1 MLLCLKHKP
10 TSLIK
15 DLKPVIERMRF
26 YTFAALLFI
35 AFLPAPAQTDTDVEI
50 GVIEKLD
57 QYIPLDARL
66 INENGDTVLIG
77 DLLDKPT
84 ILNFVYYRCPGIC
97 SPLMDGLADAMDGND
112 LVLGEDYQA
121 LTISFD
127 AREATFL
134 AVRKKNNYLN
144 LMEKKEQAEK
154 GWQFFTSDSVSI
166 ARLTEAAGFR
176 YKPTGND
183 FIHSATLIILDPKG
197 KITRYMNGIYFLP
210 FELKMSLLEAAE
222 GKSGPTINRVLQYC
236 YSYDPEGQKYMLNI
250 TKVSATLILFFAVVL
265 LLVLLFYKKRKPN
278 NP

>member
-1 MLLCLKHKP
+1 MKRTLIAYILIISLLP
-10 TSLIK
+10 I
-15 DLKPVIERMRF
+15 V
-26 YTFAALLFI
+26 
-35 AFLPAPAQTDTDVEI
+35 AQSDADIEI

-57 QYIPLDARL
+57 QYIPMDAML
-66 INENGDTVLIG
+66 VDENGDTVSIG
-77 DLLDKPT
+77 DLVDKPT

-112 LVLGEDYQA
+112 LLLGKDYQA

-127 AREATFL
+127 PREQTFL

-144 LMEKKEQAEK
+144 LMEKKEEAKE
-154 GWQFFTSDSVSI
+154 GWHFFTSDSASI

-183 FIHSATLIILDPKG
+183 FIHSATLVILDPGG

-210 FELKMSLLEAAE
+210 FELKMSLLEASE

-236 YSYDPEGQKYMLNI
+236 YSYDPEGQKYVLNI
-250 TKVSATLILFFAVVL
+250 TKVSATLILFFAVAL
-265 LLVLLFYKKRKPN
+265 LLVLFLFRKRKTIKT
-278 NP
+278 